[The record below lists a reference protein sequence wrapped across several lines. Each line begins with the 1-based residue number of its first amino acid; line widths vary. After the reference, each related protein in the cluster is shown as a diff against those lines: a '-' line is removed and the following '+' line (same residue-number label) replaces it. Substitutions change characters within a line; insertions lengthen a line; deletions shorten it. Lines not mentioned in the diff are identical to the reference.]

1 MADPFRIK
9 AERTS
14 VTGWTDEGGGGWG
27 GGARGKLKQRESEG
41 PSERLT
47 VDWFWVFEKGVRCGR
62 AGGVASGL
70 YLMRGCE
77 VSGGDLRKVKLY
89 KYIKE
94 KMDLEK

>member
-27 GGARGKLKQRESEG
+27 GDRGKLKQRERESEG

-47 VDWFWVFEKGVRCGR
+47 LDCFWFFEKVVHCGR
-62 AGGVASGL
+62 GGRGL
-70 YLMRGCE
+70 WTLSNER
-77 VSGGDLRKVKLY
+77 V
-89 KYIKE
+89 
-94 KMDLEK
+94 